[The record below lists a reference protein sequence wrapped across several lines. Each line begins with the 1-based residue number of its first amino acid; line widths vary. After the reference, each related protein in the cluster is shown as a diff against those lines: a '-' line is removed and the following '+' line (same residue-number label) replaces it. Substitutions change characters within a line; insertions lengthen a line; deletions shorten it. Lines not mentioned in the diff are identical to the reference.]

1 MQDQLLEI
9 VEKMIGGSEEDYQ
22 MQVQELFYKRMN
34 SLVAPIIR
42 DKDECQ
48 QAVEKISHALY
59 FEIQSLEDTE
69 GFYEWAYRFVTVEAY
84 SIFIRTHGRL
94 FHSTTRSKMHYKYQ
108 SLDHDKE
115 LKQCLLEK
123 KKQDKG
129 FSKKLMNHLSVRK
142 VVLYQMYCMEKCS
155 IDDISDMLRVDKKVI
170 RAKVGELRQFILD
183 FDVNDEA
190 KSNAAESSHVQN
202 GEEAGKGHR
211 SVRKEERH
219 VTRRERIISYV
230 FLGVFVVIG
239 LVSGVHKAYEAKTTP
254 TIYKTRY
261 QTVYDGVDYSL
272 VYNYNYYRW
281 KYDDIDEKFGDSD
294 EEALLHFVRYGMA
307 EGRQAI
313 ETFNPIVYRD
323 NNSDIKE
330 VYGDDTK
337 GYYFHYINSGYAEAR
352 KAME

>member
-115 LKQCLLEK
+115 LKQCLQEK

-190 KSNAAESSHVQN
+190 KSNAAESGHVQSR
-202 GEEAGKGHR
+202 EEAGKGHR
-211 SVRKEERH
+211 SIRKEERRA
-219 VTRRERIISYV
+219 TRRERIISYV

-261 QTVYDGVDYSL
+261 QTVYDGVDYSP
-272 VYNYNYYRW
+272 VYDYNYYRW
-281 KYDDIDEKFGDSD
+281 LYEDIDKIYGDDD
-294 EEALLHFVRYGMA
+294 ELALEHFVKYGIT
-307 EGRQAI
+307 EGRQASA
-313 ETFNPIVYRD
+313 TFSPIAYRD
-323 NNSDIKE
+323 NNPDVKE
-330 VYGDDTK
+330 MYGEDTPW
-337 GYYFHYINSGYAEAR
+337 YYLHYILIGRSEGR
-352 KAME
+352 KAY